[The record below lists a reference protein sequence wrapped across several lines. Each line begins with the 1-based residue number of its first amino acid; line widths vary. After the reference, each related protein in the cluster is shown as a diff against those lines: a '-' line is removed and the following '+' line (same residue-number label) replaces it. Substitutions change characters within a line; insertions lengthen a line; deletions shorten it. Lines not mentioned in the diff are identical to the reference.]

1 MFTPSDFVIGS
12 AAFTSFLLSV
22 YIWFTGHKEAGVFV
36 GLWVPSILSF
46 GTYLKATMK
55 ARKND

>member
-1 MFTPSDFVIGS
+1 MFSTSDYLFGT
-12 AAFTSFLLSV
+12 AAFISFLLSV
-22 YIWFTGHKEAGVFV
+22 YIWFTGHKDAGLFV
-36 GLWVPSILSF
+36 GIWVPSILSF